1 MTDTD
6 VVCVEGVRTPHGE
19 LLGSLADVSAVE
31 LGRTAVDGLLDRVE
45 IEGDRVDWVSLGNAI
60 QAGTGQVPARQVV
73 VESALP
79 NETAVTTI
87 NEASGSGV
95 RAITLAA
102 DRIAAGRAEFA
113 VAGGFE
119 SMTNAPWI
127 LPEYRKGRR
136 HGDVTLK
143 DSMIFDSLWDVNL
156 DIHMGEITERLIDR
170 YGEGR
175 ADSSDGGG
183 DSDGDTGGHNG
194 DGGTRYDLS
203 REVQDAYALESH
215 RWAHEAIE
223 AGEYDD
229 EIVTV
234 ETGSETVDRD
244 EGPRPEST
252 MDDLAGLSPAF
263 RRDGSITPAN
273 ASKLADGAGAVLLAN
288 AEAAADADLE
298 PTMRLVDYELVYRE
312 PDEFNEAVGDV
323 VEALLERTG
332 LEADDL
338 DACWINE
345 AFAAQSVYVM
355 QRLGIDRE
363 RMNPLGG
370 AVAYGHPIGA
380 SGGMLTASLA
390 HQMRREDGVE
400 CGLVGMSQG
409 GGGAIMSLWER
420 V

>member
-1 MTDTD
+1 MTDSD
-6 VVCVEGVRTPHGE
+6 VVLVEGVRTPHGE

-31 LGRTAVDGLLDRVE
+31 LGRTAVDGLLERVE
-45 IEGDRVDWVSLGNAI
+45 IEGDRIDWVSLGNAI

-73 VESALP
+73 VESDLP
-79 NETAVTTI
+79 DETPVTTI

-95 RAITLAA
+95 RAIALAA
-102 DRIAAGRAEFA
+102 DRIVAGRAEFA

-119 SMTNAPWI
+119 SMTNAPWV

-175 ADSSDGGG
+175 ADSSDGG
-183 DSDGDTGGHNG
+183 DGDT
-194 DGGTRYDLS
+194 DVRYDLS
-203 REVQDAYALESH
+203 REAQDAYALESH

-229 EIVTV
+229 EIVPV
-234 ETGSETVDRD
+234 KTGSGTVDRD

-273 ASKLADGAGAVLLAN
+273 ASKLADGAGAVLLAD

-323 VEALLERTG
+323 VEALLATTG
-332 LEADDL
+332 LESDEV

-355 QRLGIDRE
+355 QRLGIPRE
-363 RMNPLGG
+363 RLNPLGG

-390 HQMRREDGVE
+390 HQMRRDDGVE
-400 CGLVGMSQG
+400 RGLVGMSQG